1 MPHYLLQVAYT
12 PEAWSNMV
20 KNPQDRIALVRP
32 AIEKMGGKIKE
43 GYFAFGEYDLI
54 AIIEMKNNVDSAAF
68 SLSAAAGGAVSK
80 LHTTVLMTMAEGVQA
95 MKRASTS
102 TYRPPAAKSAARK
115 R

>member
-12 PEAWSNMV
+12 PESWATMV

-32 AIEKMGGKIKE
+32 AIEKLGGKIKE

-54 AIIEMKNNVDSAAF
+54 AIVEMKGNVDAAAF
-68 SLSAAAGGAVSK
+68 AVSAAAGGAVSK

-95 MKRASTS
+95 MKRASAS
-102 TYRPPAAKSAARK
+102 TYKPPAGKSARRK
-115 R
+115 

>member
-12 PEAWSNMV
+12 PEAWGTMV

-32 AIEKMGGKIKE
+32 AIEKLGGKIKE

-54 AIIEMKNNVDSAAF
+54 AVVEMKNNVDAAAF
-68 SLSAAAGGAVSK
+68 AVSAAAGGAVSK
-80 LHTTVLMTMAEGVQA
+80 LHTTVLMTMQEGVSA
-95 MKRASTS
+95 MKRAAASA
-102 TYRPPAAKSAARK
+102 YKPPAAKGARK